1 MKSNQNIF
9 ISLFIVLT
17 MVCIF
22 ILIDH
27 PRQVIASETNN
38 SKSIINL
45 QEKIAKGYSSKFCN
59 SIGIGLSKEGAT
71 RLSIIENQKSRFN
84 PSLWTELLSSGD
96 NNLKQINEDELA
108 EVISKRILYD
118 CGNAIGLSGLKG
130 IEDFKTYF
138 ITIRDEMASIQN

>member
-84 PSLWTELLSSGD
+84 PSLWTELLSSGEK
-96 NNLKQINEDELA
+96 NLKQINENELA
-108 EVISKRILYD
+108 EVISKRILNE

>member
-1 MKSNQNIF
+1 MKTLNPRSNFSKINVIMDSKSFNSMKSNQNII

-22 ILIDH
+22 MLIDH
-27 PRQVIASETNN
+27 PTQVIASETNN

-108 EVISKRILYD
+108 EVISKRI
-118 CGNAIGLSGLKG
+118 
-130 IEDFKTYF
+130 
-138 ITIRDEMASIQN
+138 